1 MSKPIVPLSALALVF
16 ALAVPAAAFVPTPA
30 RAGQDRVPLVANA
43 AYKKECGDCH
53 MAFQPQFLSGPSW
66 RAVMGG
72 LADHFGET
80 ATLAEAA
87 RKEILDYLLANAGGG
102 RRVEGAPPATK
113 PVLRITELA
122 WWKKEHAPRKIA
134 DAVWAR
140 KGIGAKADCAACHPA
155 AEKGDYDEHAV
166 RIPAQ

>member
-1 MSKPIVPLSALALVF
+1 MSTPIVPFPALALVS
-16 ALAVPAAAFVPTPA
+16 ALAVLSATFVSTPA
-30 RAGQDRVPLVANA
+30 GAGQDRVPPVANA

-80 ATLAEAA
+80 ATLPEAA
-87 RKEILDYLLANAGGG
+87 HREILDYLLANAGGG

-113 PVLRITELA
+113 PALRITELA
-122 WWKKEHAPRKIA
+122 WWKKEHASRKIA
-134 DAVWAR
+134 EGAWAR
-140 KGIGAKADCAACHPA
+140 KGVGAKANCAACHPA

>member
-1 MSKPIVPLSALALVF
+1 MTKPIVPFSVL
-16 ALAVPAAAFVPTPA
+16 ALAVLAAGFVPMPA
-30 RAGQDRVPLVANA
+30 RADRDRVPPVANA
-43 AYKKECGDCH
+43 TYKKECGDCH

-80 ATLAEAA
+80 ATPPDAA
-87 RKEILDYLLANAGGG
+87 HKEILDYLLANAGGG
-102 RRVEGAPPATK
+102 RRVESASPGTNPAA
-113 PVLRITELA
+113 RITDLA

-140 KGIGAKADCAACHPA
+140 KGVGAKANCAACHPA
-155 AEKGDYDEHAV
+155 AEKGDYDERAV
-166 RIPAQ
+166 RIPPQ

>member
-1 MSKPIVPLSALALVF
+1 MTKPTVSLFIL
-16 ALAVPAAAFVPTPA
+16 ALAVLAATFVPTPA
-30 RAGQDRVPLVANA
+30 RAGMDRVPPVANA

-72 LADHFGET
+72 LTDHFGET
-80 ATLAEAA
+80 ATLPEAA
-87 RKEILDYLLANAGGG
+87 HKEILDYLLANAGGG
-102 RRVEGAPPATK
+102 RRVEGAGAT
-113 PVLRITELA
+113 RITALA
-122 WWKKEHAPRKIA
+122 WWKKEHAPRKIP

-140 KGIGAKADCAACHPA
+140 KGVGAKANCAACHPA

-166 RIPAQ
+166 RIPPQ

>member
-1 MSKPIVPLSALALVF
+1 MTKPIVPFSVLALVF
-16 ALAVPAAAFVPTPA
+16 AWAALAAAFVPMPA
-30 RAGQDRVPLVANA
+30 RAGQDRVPPVANA

-53 MAFQPQFLSGPSW
+53 MAFPPQFLSGPSW
-66 RAVMGG
+66 RAIMGG

-80 ATLAEAA
+80 ATLPEAA
-87 RKEILDYLLANAGGG
+87 HKEILDYLLAHAGGG
-102 RRVEGAPPATK
+102 RRVEGAGAT
-113 PVLRITELA
+113 RITELA

-140 KGIGAKADCAACHPA
+140 KGIGAKANCAACHPA

-166 RIPAQ
+166 RIPPQ